1 MKKVNLLRHAV
12 LAAAALAAVARAA
25 TLDGLPGELF
35 VPSARPLGH
44 LGLMVSA
51 GAYGHQDGSMVRD
64 NLFLKRLNS
73 GTVDSNEFQD
83 LQSAELR
90 FGIAL
95 GLGKHI
101 DIGLSLPFAGDFLTD
116 TEAKELA
123 GAGPGDPL
131 LSVKAGASL
140 AGDHILDGAF
150 LAGLS
155 LPSKNGKAFLPK
167 SFGYMP
173 DDTLTAPPRF
183 LSSYGFGWSA
193 RLLVS
198 MDLARMEPTPIP
210 FRGSLATGLTQ
221 SGLPGSK
228 QRFLLGGDLDWVIMP
243 YLSFLLGAQSETR
256 LAQLKGLNSIGAEY
270 AYAFAG
276 VSSRGDDGI
285 FFSVN
290 LQKSLPANRPF
301 RRYVVPVA
309 DGSYDFEAHY
319 QPRWALAANIGW
331 SGGFVAEDTDHDG
344 IPDKED
350 TCPNEKE
357 DFDGFQDQDGCPEP
371 DNDQDG
377 IMDAADKCPNEAED
391 KDGFQ
396 DEDGCPETDNDKD
409 GIPDLQDK
417 CPNDPED
424 MDGFEDYDGCP
435 DLDNDKDGVLDAQD
449 KCPNQAEDRDAFED
463 ADGCPDPDNDQ
474 DKIPDINDKCP
485 NNPETYNGFE
495 DGDGCPD
502 IGPGH
507 SEPAPL
513 EKRTLVR
520 SAHFQGNTAQLLPES
535 YPALDSLAA
544 RILAI
549 PGVMVEVRGYWDG
562 SAAELDAMRASEA
575 RAIAVRNYLVSKGIP
590 VDQVLARGLG
600 GRDPIEPNR
609 TAAGRQRNRRIE
621 LHRLN

>member
-1 MKKVNLLRHAV
+1 MKKVKLLRPAV
-12 LAAAALAAVARAA
+12 LAAAALAVVARAA
-25 TLDGLPGELF
+25 TFEGLPGELF

-44 LGLMVSA
+44 LGLLVSA
-51 GAYGHQDGSMVRD
+51 GALGHQDASMVRD
-64 NLFLKRLNS
+64 NLFLKRLNA
-73 GTVDSNEFQD
+73 GPMDSNQVQD

-95 GLGKHI
+95 GLGKHV
-101 DIGLSLPFAGDFLTD
+101 DLGFSLPFAGDFITD

-123 GAGPGDPL
+123 GAGLGDLL
-131 LSVKAGASL
+131 LSLKGGATL
-140 AGDHILDGAF
+140 VGEHLLDAAF

-173 DDTLTAPPRF
+173 DDTLAARPRF

-193 RLLVS
+193 RLLLTV
-198 MDLARMEPTPIP
+198 DLTQREPTPAP
-210 FRGSLATGLTQ
+210 FRGSLATGFAQ
-221 SGLPGSK
+221 SGLPGSQ
-228 QRFLLGGDLDWVIMP
+228 QRFLLGGDAEWAAVP
-243 YLSFLLGAQSETR
+243 YLSFLIGAQSETR
-256 LAQLKGLNSIGAEY
+256 MGKLKGLNSIGAEY

-276 VSSRGDDGI
+276 FSSRGDDGV
-285 FFSVN
+285 FFSVH

-301 RRYVVPVA
+301 RRYAITVA
-309 DGSYDFEAHY
+309 DGTYDFEARY

-331 SGGFVAEDTDHDG
+331 AGGFVAEDTDHDG

-350 TCPNEKE
+350 TCPTEKE

-377 IMDAADKCPNEAED
+377 ILDAADKCPTEPED

-396 DEDGCPETDNDKD
+396 DEDGCPDPDNDQD
-409 GIPDLQDK
+409 GIPDLRDK
-417 CPNDPED
+417 CPRDPED
-424 MDGFEDYDGCP
+424 MDAFEDYDGCP
-435 DLDNDKDGVLDAQD
+435 DLDNDKDGVPDAQD
-449 KCPNQAEDRDAFED
+449 KCPNLPEDRDSFED

-485 NNPETYNGFE
+485 NDPETYNGFE

-502 IGPGH
+502 LRAGH
-507 SEPAPL
+507 TETAPL

-520 SAHFQGNTAQLLPES
+520 SAHFLGNTAQLLPES
-535 YPALDSLAA
+535 YPALDSLAT
-544 RILAI
+544 RILAT

-562 SAAELDAMRASEA
+562 SAAELDGMRSSEA
-575 RAIAVRNYLVSKGIP
+575 RAFAVRNYLVSKGIP
-590 VDQVLARGLG
+590 ADQVLARGLG
-600 GRDPIEPNR
+600 SRDPIDANQ